1 MLMSASPSAPDLPRP
16 VRLAADLAGLNKFLE
31 NAAPGLHWWIVE
43 HLEDGLY
50 LVDRDR
56 RIIYWSA
63 GAERITGYSAAEV
76 LGARCA
82 DNILRHVEADGRC
95 LCEDACPLAAV
106 MQDGRPRSADVFLL
120 HKLGYRVPVHVYG
133 APVYDRRGNILG
145 AFETFADRTHH
156 LAAIERMQVLEQAA
170 YLDALTGLPNRRYL
184 EQALE
189 TSLGQMQ
196 RTGPAFGVIL
206 GDVDH
211 FKRFNDTYGH
221 PTGDRVL
228 QVVAQ
233 TLLRACRT
241 YDVAGR
247 WGGEEFLVVAGHGT
261 VEGVRTAAERLRAL
275 VAQAEVTDGGRRL
288 AVTMSFGATL
298 ARAGDDA
305 RSVVA
310 RADALLYQSK
320 STGRNRVSFE
330 A

>member
-1 MLMSASPSAPDLPRP
+1 M
-16 VRLAADLAGLNKFLE
+16 
-31 NAAPGLHWWIVE
+31 
-43 HLEDGLY
+43 
-50 LVDRDR
+50 
-56 RIIYWSA
+56 
-63 GAERITGYSAAEV
+63 
-76 LGARCA
+76 
-82 DNILRHVEADGRC
+82 
-95 LCEDACPLAAV
+95 CEDACPLAAV

-145 AFETFADRTHH
+145 AFETFADRTQH

-196 RTGPAFGVIL
+196 RTAPAFGVIL

-288 AVTMSFGATL
+288 AVKMSFGATL
-298 ARAGDDA
+298 AARRRRRAVRGGPRRCA
-305 RSVVA
+305 ALPEQVHRSQPRELRGLRRRGA
-310 RADALLYQSK
+310 GPQGTTLPQTRP
-320 STGRNRVSFE
+320 STPH
-330 A
+330 AAPT